1 MSDWILD
8 CDVDEFYVATPA
20 LTSHQRLPAATT
32 FEMPDQP
39 LRRLLFDNFLYSN
52 ADAVVASRITW
63 KNAGFARLPDKASVL
78 ASQTLRC
85 IPLSPLCFPSSLAA
99 SAS

>member
-1 MSDWILD
+1 VSDWILD

-20 LTSHQRLPAATT
+20 LTSHQRLPTATT

-39 LRRLLFDNFLYSN
+39 LRRLLFDNYIYSSV
-52 ADAVVASRITW
+52 DAIAASRITW

-85 IPLSPLCFPSSLAA
+85 VPLSLLSFPSSTT
-99 SAS
+99 SER

>member
-1 MSDWILD
+1 
-8 CDVDEFYVATPA
+8 
-20 LTSHQRLPAATT
+20 
-32 FEMPDQP
+32 MPDQP
-39 LRRLLFDNFLYSN
+39 LRRLLFDNYIYSSV
-52 ADAVVASRITW
+52 DAIAASRITW

-85 IPLSPLCFPSSLAA
+85 VPLSPLSFPSSLAE